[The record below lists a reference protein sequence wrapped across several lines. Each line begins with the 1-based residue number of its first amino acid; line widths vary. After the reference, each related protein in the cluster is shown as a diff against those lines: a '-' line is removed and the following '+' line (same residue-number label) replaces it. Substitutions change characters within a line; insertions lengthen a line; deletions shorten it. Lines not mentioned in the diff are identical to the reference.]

1 MRRYAVTLAFDSLR
15 PLGVDNRIAQDTAL
29 TLNMARRLD
38 AQLLEKHI
46 SIGQVLGAFETN
58 TA

>member
-1 MRRYAVTLAFDSLR
+1 MRRYAVTLTFDSLR

-38 AQLLEKHI
+38 AQLLEKYI
-46 SIGQVLGAFETN
+46 SIGQALGVF
-58 TA
+58 